1 MTNIKEFP
9 TNEYYT
15 RIIKDFNFIEYKK
28 ISQKK
33 EFQELFQNLYL
44 FKSRNGDS
52 YYLADSEKNI
62 LDKIE
67 EKNIPLLIIYHCK
80 KLDIY
85 IFSYKCKDLF
95 EEKS

>member
-33 EFQELFQNLYL
+33 EFKELFQNLYL
-44 FKSRNGDS
+44 FKSRNGDI

-67 EKNIPLLIIYHCK
+67 EK
-80 KLDIY
+80 
-85 IFSYKCKDLF
+85 
-95 EEKS
+95 KSHY

>member
-62 LDKIE
+62 
-67 EKNIPLLIIYHCK
+67 PLLIIYHCK

-85 IFSYKCKDLF
+85 IFSYKCKDMF

>member
-9 TNEYYT
+9 TNKYYT

-85 IFSYKCKDLF
+85 IFSYECKDMF
-95 EEKS
+95 EGKS